1 MQLATERLILR
12 EFIEDDWRRLHAFE
26 SQPEV
31 VRYLTHEPR
40 TADEAR
46 QYVQQIIVEAR
57 ELPRMVID
65 LAITERGSNEMIGR
79 VGMKRKSDELR
90 VGCLWY
96 VIDPAHAGNGL
107 VTEAARELIRYAFE
121 ELRLHRVYGE
131 CDPRNP
137 SSARV
142 MEKLGMRREA
152 ELVEDVWIKGEW
164 CGTFVYAI
172 LEREWRLSRGDRAG

>member
-1 MQLATERLILR
+1 MQLATDRLILR
-12 EFIEDDWRRLHAFE
+12 EFIEDDWKRLHAYE

-31 VRYLTHEPR
+31 VRYLPHEPR
-40 TADEAR
+40 TEDEAR

-79 VGMKRKSDELR
+79 VGMRRKSDELR
-90 VGCLWY
+90 MGLLWY
-96 VIDPAHAGNGL
+96 VIDPAYAGKGL
-107 VTEAARELIRYAFE
+107 VTEAARELLAYAFE
-121 ELRLHRVYGE
+121 QLRMHRVHGE

-152 ELVEDVWIKGEW
+152 EHVEDIWIKGEW
-164 CGTFVYAI
+164 CGTLVYAM
-172 LEREWRLSRGDRAG
+172 LEREWRR